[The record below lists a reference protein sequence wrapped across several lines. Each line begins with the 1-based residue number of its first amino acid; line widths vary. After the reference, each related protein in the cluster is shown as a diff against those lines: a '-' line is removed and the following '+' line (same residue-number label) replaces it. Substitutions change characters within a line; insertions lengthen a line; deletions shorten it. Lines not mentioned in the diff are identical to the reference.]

1 MKLEPGKLELG
12 KLEPGYDG
20 EPPVIIELRDLGSAK
35 NKRRLIMRVKPGI
48 WNKRLKR
55 GVIAAH
61 QKEAVEKLEGDWNAA
76 LRIAYASVGM
86 GVGSAPHASGPQ
98 QSKLE
103 ADERIKRARQAVIND
118 AGALCWQ
125 VVDYAVMFDYTFE
138 LIAKKLKCRRQNVVL
153 HLRRGLDA
161 LARHYGMAS

>member
-1 MKLEPGKLELG
+1 M

-20 EPPVIIELRDLGSAK
+20 NPPIIIELRDLGSAK
-35 NKRRLIMRVKPGI
+35 NKCCLIMRVKPGI

-61 QKEAVEKLEGDWNAA
+61 QKEAVEQLEGDWNAA
-76 LRIAYASVGM
+76 LRIAYASAGM
-86 GVGSAPHASGPQ
+86 GLGAAPHASGTQ

-103 ADERIKRARQAVIND
+103 ADERIKSAREAVIKE
-118 AGALCWQ
+118 AGAVCWQ
-125 VVDYAVMFDYTFE
+125 IVDYAVMFDYTFE
-138 LIAKKLKCRRQNVVL
+138 LIAKKLKCRRQIVVL

-161 LARHYGMAS
+161 LARHYGMLS

>member
-1 MKLEPGKLELG
+1 M

-20 EPPVIIELRDLGSAK
+20 NPPIIIELRDLGSAK

-55 GVIAAH
+55 GVIEAH
-61 QKEAVEKLEGDWNAA
+61 QKEAVDRLEDDWNSA
-76 LRIAYASVGM
+76 LRIAYASAGM
-86 GVGSAPHASGPQ
+86 GLGAAPHGSGPQ

-103 ADERIKRARQAVIND
+103 ADERIKRARQAVIGQ
-118 AGALCWQ
+118 AGALGWQ

-153 HLRRGLDA
+153 HLRHGLDA
-161 LARHYGMAS
+161 LARHYGMLS

>member
-1 MKLEPGKLELG
+1 MKF
-12 KLEPGYDG
+12 EPGYDG
-20 EPPVIIELRDLGSAK
+20 EPPIIIELRDLASAK

-48 WNKRLKR
+48 WNKRLNR

-61 QKEAVEKLEGDWNAA
+61 QKEAVDKLEDDWNAA
-76 LRIAYASVGM
+76 LRIAYASA
-86 GVGSAPHASGPQ
+86 GSGLGAAPHASGPQ
-98 QSKLE
+98 LSKLE
-103 ADERIKRARQAVIND
+103 ADERIKCAREAVI
-118 AGALCWQ
+118 AGAGAICWQ

-161 LARHYGMAS
+161 LARHYGMMV

>member
-1 MKLEPGKLELG
+1 M

-20 EPPVIIELRDLGSAK
+20 EPPIVIELRDLGSAK
-35 NKRRLIMRVKPGI
+35 NKRRLIMRVKPGM
-48 WNKRLKR
+48 WNKRLNR
-55 GVIAAH
+55 GVIAAY
-61 QKEAVEKLEGDWNAA
+61 QKEAVDRLEDDWNSA
-76 LRIAYASVGM
+76 LRIAFASAG
-86 GVGSAPHASGPQ
+86 GGLGAAAHASGPQ

-103 ADERIKRARQAVIND
+103 ADERIRSAREAVIVE
-118 AGALCWQ
+118 AGAVCWQ

-138 LIAKKLKCRRQNVVL
+138 LIARKLKCRRQNVVL